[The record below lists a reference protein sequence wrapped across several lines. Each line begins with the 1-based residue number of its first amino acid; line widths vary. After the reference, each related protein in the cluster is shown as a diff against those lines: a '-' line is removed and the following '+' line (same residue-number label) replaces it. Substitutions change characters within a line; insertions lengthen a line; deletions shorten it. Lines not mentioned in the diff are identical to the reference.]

1 MLAELGLGPGIEG
14 GLMTRPRVAPLIAV
28 AVLVGSLLAA
38 CSSSAKK
45 VAAPITTVTAAGQAS
60 TTSTPPAL
68 TASFRGVTATT
79 IKLGIVNID
88 YTCIKQF
95 VDYNFGNQAAIDQVF
110 IDDLNAHGGILGRK
124 VVPVYKGICPIGN
137 TTSLAVCTS
146 LTDDEKVFAVMGLLY
161 DTSGDADLCVSR
173 DHQTVLISFL
183 PRQKFISEAPPALLL
198 STDITTERLATVL
211 FNLLKSQGTLA
222 GKKVATLTDTST
234 VDEVTGVI
242 KPELDS
248 MGLAQGSPAVLTITG
263 SDTSAAQ
270 SQLSAFI
277 EKWKGEGVD
286 AIWLAGADASGKQF
300 VERIKAAMP
309 NVLLLADTFPGAQQA
324 GQDETTA
331 GKKPNPYDGMLS
343 ATGLTDD
350 EQWQSASLQS
360 CVKTYEAGSGQQV
373 VSPDDLKPGPDG
385 VRSRVWAAVRDMC
398 NELDMFVAIA
408 TKAGPNL
415 TNDTWRQAADSIG
428 EIHQV
433 DPYASIHAGKYDATD
448 AFRLV
453 AFDSTF
459 GTKGDFKPLT
469 PIEDASK

>member
-1 MLAELGLGPGIEG
+1 M
-14 GLMTRPRVAPLIAV
+14 IAV

-45 VAAPITTVTAAGQAS
+45 VAAPTTTVTAAGQA
-60 TTSTPPAL
+60 TTLTTGAQPAL
-68 TASFRGVTATT
+68 TASFRGVPATT

-95 VDYNFGNQAAIDQVF
+95 VDYNFGNQPAIDQVF

-124 VVPVYKGICPIGN
+124 VVAVYKSICPIGN

-161 DTSGDADLCVSR
+161 DTSGDADLCVAR
-173 DHQTVLISFL
+173 DHQTILISFL
-183 PRQKFISEAPPALLL
+183 PRQKFIGEAPPALLL

-211 FNLLKSQGTLA
+211 FNLLKSQGTLT

-234 VDEVTGVI
+234 ADEVTGVV

-277 EKWKGEGVD
+277 EKWKAEGVD
-286 AIWLAGADASGKQF
+286 AIWLSGGDASGKQF
-300 VERIKAAMP
+300 VEKIKAAMP

-324 GQDETTA
+324 GQDETTS

-350 EQWQSASLQS
+350 EQWQSASLQA
-360 CVKTYEAGSGQQV
+360 CVKTYETRSGQQV

-385 VRSRVWAAVRDMC
+385 VRARVWAAVRDMC
-398 NELDMFVAIA
+398 NELDLFVAIA

-453 AFDSTF
+453 VFDSTF

>member
-1 MLAELGLGPGIEG
+1 MARSRLA
-14 GLMTRPRVAPLIAV
+14 TQIA
-28 AVLVGSLLAA
+28 ALFLVGSALVG

-45 VAAPITTVTAAGQAS
+45 PAPTTTAPAAA
-60 TTSTPPAL
+60 TTSTSGGPVAL

-211 FNLLKSQGTLA
+211 FNLLKSQGTLT
-222 GKKVATLTDTST
+222 GKKVTTLTDTST
-234 VDEVTGVI
+234 ADEVTGVI

-248 MGLAQGSPAVLTITG
+248 MGLAQGSPAVLAIAG

-277 EKWKGEGVD
+277 EKWKAEGVD

-300 VERIKAAMP
+300 VEKIKAAMP

-433 DPYASIHAGKYDATD
+433 DPYASIRAGKYDATD

-453 AFDSTF
+453 VFDSTF

-469 PIEDASK
+469 PIKDASK